1 MKQRFNK
8 LADLLVCALTAL
20 LLGMSIAL
28 TMLGALEIPHTF
40 FAVLGLCA
48 GMVAVMTLMRLN
60 KWTLLACGCALVG
73 AVILDRLR
81 GGAMLS
87 QASGTIRSLTR
98 LLASGEG
105 SLAEHAGA
113 LIVSVSLLAA
123 FIAFLFSRMNGGVYP
138 AFLLFL
144 FVMMGCWFLR
154 GEIHV
159 WQLLPGLIALGLLY
173 ARSYKDGPA
182 SLRALPLVLAAALL
196 AVLLVPSRQI
206 TWEPLVDAADKVRK
220 VFYDYFLF
228 NDPRAV
234 YTVASDGYQPLG
246 ETLGGPADPR
256 EDEIMR
262 VTTDSDL
269 LLRGSVK
276 RTYTGASWVDNTVN
290 SRYLFIDP
298 TRQNKLTRIF
308 DLDKL
313 GPLEGCVEPDEVSV
327 ELLHAG
333 TSTLFVTSRLQSL
346 SIPLDQAAYFNDAG
360 EVFIARD
367 VEPGDGYS
375 FTAYRL
381 TGDLSELT
389 ARFDAAAQ
397 LGDSSYAGIQSEY
410 MNLPSGLED
419 EVYWLTMSVVE
430 GIDSPL
436 EKALAMQ
443 KYLRANYAYAT
454 DVPYPPQGRDFVSYF
469 LLDQGSGYCT
479 YFASAMAVM
488 ARLAGLPSRYVEG
501 YLVRAQADGE
511 TIVRGI
517 DAHAWVEIYFE
528 GIGWVSFDPTPG
540 QSDSPEGTGGSSF
553 EPPATPEPT
562 PTPTPDPAPSEV
574 PPQMDDTLEET
585 PTPEPEAGEST
596 PTPEPEDG
604 LATPTP
610 EPENQPDE
618 SDSPDN
624 QPPEN
629 RRRNRAW
636 LWVLLIVLLFAA
648 LTCLAILRAKATQP
662 ERLAQKEKDASS
674 RLMLWYRAI
683 LSLLAFESIEP
694 QGGESPVAFA
704 SRLVKSGEAPA
715 VLIDVARAVSL
726 AAYSAQ
732 EPDERTFSQAAMT
745 YRTLESQMKKTAR
758 ARYALRRMLRGIGDY
773 RQIP

>member
-8 LADLLVCALTAL
+8 LTDLLACALTAL
-20 LLGMSIAL
+20 LLGASIAL
-28 TMLGALEIPHTF
+28 TMLGALEVPCS
-40 FAVLGLCA
+40 FAAVAGLCA

-60 KWTLLACGCALVG
+60 KWTLLACAGALL
-73 AVILDRLR
+73 AALIIDRLR
-81 GGAMLS
+81 GGALLS
-87 QASGTIRSLTR
+87 QAGETIRSLTR

-105 SLAEHAGA
+105 SLSEHAGA

-123 FIAFLFSRMNGGVYP
+123 FIAFLFSRMSGGVYP

-144 FVMMGCWFLR
+144 FVMLSCWFLR
-154 GEIHV
+154 GEIRV

-173 ARSYKDGPA
+173 ARSYKEGPA
-182 SLRALPLVLAAALL
+182 SLRALPLVLAAALF
-196 AVLLVPSRQI
+196 AVLLTPRQQI

-276 RTYTGASWVDNTVN
+276 RTYTGSSWVDNTVN

-298 TRQNKLTRIF
+298 TRQNKLSRIF
-308 DLDKL
+308 NLDKL
-313 GPLEGCVEPDEVSV
+313 GPLEGYVEPDEVSV
-327 ELLHAG
+327 EFLHAG

-360 EVFIARD
+360 EVFIARP

-375 FTAYRL
+375 FAAYRL

-389 ARFDAAAQ
+389 ARFDAAARM
-397 LGDSSYAGIQSEY
+397 GDSAYAAIQSEY

-430 GIDSPL
+430 GIDAPL
-436 EKALAMQ
+436 EKALAIQ
-443 KYLRANYAYAT
+443 RYLRANYAYST

-488 ARLAGLPSRYVEG
+488 ARLAGLPSRYAEG

-528 GIGWVSFDPTPG
+528 GVGWVSFDPTPG

-562 PTPTPDPAPSEV
+562 PTPTPDPNPSEV
-574 PPQMDDTLEET
+574 PPRPDDSLEET
-585 PTPEPEAGEST
+585 PTPEPQAGES
-596 PTPEPEDG
+596 TPEPEDG
-604 LATPTP
+604 SATPTP
-610 EPENQPDE
+610 EPENRPDE
-618 SDSPDN
+618 GDSPEN
-624 QPPEN
+624 QPEN
-629 RRRNRAW
+629 RRKNRAW
-636 LWVLLIVLLFAA
+636 LWALLILLLLAA
-648 LTCLAILRAKATQP
+648 LVYLSILRAKATRP
-662 ERLAQKEKDASS
+662 ERMAQKEKDASA

-704 SRLVKSGEAPA
+704 GRVVKAGDAPA
-715 VLIDVARAVSL
+715 ALIDVARAVSL

-732 EPDERTFSQAAMT
+732 EPDERAFTQAAMT

-758 ARYALRRMLRGIGDY
+758 ARFALRRMLKGIGDY

>member
-1 MKQRFNK
+1 M
-8 LADLLVCALTAL
+8 
-20 LLGMSIAL
+20 
-28 TMLGALEIPHTF
+28 
-40 FAVLGLCA
+40 
-48 GMVAVMTLMRLN
+48 
-60 KWTLLACGCALVG
+60 
-73 AVILDRLR
+73 
-81 GGAMLS
+81 
-87 QASGTIRSLTR
+87 
-98 LLASGEG
+98 
-105 SLAEHAGA
+105 
-113 LIVSVSLLAA
+113 
-123 FIAFLFSRMNGGVYP
+123 
-138 AFLLFL
+138 
-144 FVMMGCWFLR
+144 
-154 GEIHV
+154 
-159 WQLLPGLIALGLLY
+159 
-173 ARSYKDGPA
+173 
-182 SLRALPLVLAAALL
+182 
-196 AVLLVPSRQI
+196 
-206 TWEPLVDAADKVRK
+206 DAADKVRR

-313 GPLEGCVEPDEVSV
+313 GPLEGYVERDEVSV

-381 TGDLSELT
+381 TGELSELSELT

-397 LGDSSYAGIQSEY
+397 MGDSSYAGIKSEY

-436 EKALAMQ
+436 EKALAIQ
-443 KYLRANYAYAT
+443 RYLRANYTYST
-454 DVPYPPQGRDFVSYF
+454 DVPYPPQGRDFVSCF

-501 YLVRAQADGE
+501 YLVRAQEDGE
-511 TIVRGI
+511 TVVRGI

-540 QSDSPEGTGGSSF
+540 QSDNPEGTGGSSF
-553 EPPATPEPT
+553 TPPATPEPT
-562 PTPTPDPAPSEV
+562 PTPTPDPNPSEV
-574 PPQMDDTLEET
+574 PPQPDDTLEET
-585 PTPEPEAGEST
+585 PTPEPETGEST
-596 PTPEPEDG
+596 PEPEEG
-604 LATPTP
+604 LDTPTP

-618 SDSPDN
+618 SDSP
-624 QPPEN
+624 EN
-629 RRRNRAW
+629 RRKNRAW
-636 LWVLLIVLLFAA
+636 LWILLILLLLVA
-648 LTCLAILRAKATQP
+648 LTGLGILRARATRP

-704 SRLVKSGEAPA
+704 SRLVKAGEAPA
-715 VLIDVARAVSL
+715 ALIDVARAVSL
-726 AAYSAQ
+726 AAYSAR

-745 YRTLESQMKKTAR
+745 YRTLEAQMKKTAR